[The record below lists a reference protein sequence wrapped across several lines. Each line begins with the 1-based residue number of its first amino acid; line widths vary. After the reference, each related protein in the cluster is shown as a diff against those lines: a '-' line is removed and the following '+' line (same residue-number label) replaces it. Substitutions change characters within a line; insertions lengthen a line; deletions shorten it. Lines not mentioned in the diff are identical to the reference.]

1 MPYRK
6 RSRMLDYVGKILL
19 LTTLYYALGRPS
31 MVLTMSSAY
40 ASVLWPPA
48 GIALGMMLAFGWRLW
63 PGVFIG
69 NFLINSLLL
78 DAAWLGT
85 DFDGVRITPALI
97 VAAGATL
104 QAVFGWWLVSRFA
117 TLPVTLDRLRDA
129 ARLMALSG
137 PIACIVS
144 PSFGVTALSISG
156 VIDKGELFKNWSAW
170 WLGDMLGSIV
180 FMPLFLVFA
189 ATLPRIFEKAR
200 GTAGQ
205 SMFPTVAF
213 TSLVIPLVVT
223 LVAWKQ
229 LTYHTQDKAR
239 TQFENT
245 VLENE
250 RAFDYRLDSFEQT
263 LLSGV
268 GLFSGSA
275 DVSRAEWRAF
285 ADALRVQDRFPGVR
299 GIGFTAFVKPADVG
313 SFLAETRAD
322 GAPDFGIHPDGGD
335 EFMIVKYMEPESRN
349 MLALGMNVAT
359 HEGRR
364 AASWKAAESG
374 EAAVTPR
381 VMLVQDQKKT
391 PGFVLLLPFYR
402 NGAVLD
408 TVEQRRAALIGWIS
422 APFNSETFLTGLSVG
437 QGVDFD
443 LAVYDNSSENPE
455 NLIYSTADIRAKPS
469 FVLRKDVEV
478 NQRKWHF
485 VWRSTPAFERKSASN
500 EPFIILISGLLFTGL
515 FGLLLVMLG
524 RRNETVERM
533 VETRTAELTEREAHL
548 AQVIDKLTQ
557 SNAELERFAY
567 VVSHDMQEPIRAV
580 ANFSSLLWHQY
591 ESKLDPAGQKYL
603 TIISESA
610 RRLQAM
616 VSDLLE
622 YARVGQ
628 GARAHERIDTNLLMQ
643 YVLDNLKVS
652 IDEHDAVVAY
662 ENLPSFMGYPV
673 QFMSLMQ
680 NLINNAIK
688 YQPAGARPQVVVA
701 ATDQGDHILFSV
713 RDNGIGIDPANAE
726 KIFEPFKRL
735 HTYQDYN
742 GTGLGLAVARKIVDN
757 HGGRIWVE
765 SKPGAGSTF
774 FFTVKK

>member
-6 RSRMLDYVGKILL
+6 RSRMLDYIGKVLL

-31 MVLTMSSAY
+31 MALTMSSAY

-97 VAAGATL
+97 VAAGAAL

-117 TLPVTLDRLRDA
+117 TLPVTLDRPRDA
-129 ARLMALSG
+129 ARLLALSG
-137 PIACIVS
+137 PIASIVS
-144 PSFGVTALSISG
+144 PSFGVTALLIGG
-156 VIDKGELFKNWSAW
+156 VIGKDELLRNWSAW
-170 WLGDMLGSIV
+170 WLGDMLGTLV
-180 FMPLFLVFA
+180 FMPLLLVCA
-189 ATLPRIFEKAR
+189 STLPRMFEKAR
-200 GTAGQ
+200 GRAGQ

-213 TSLVIPLVVT
+213 SSLVIPLAVT
-223 LVAWKQ
+223 VVAWKQ
-229 LTYHTQDKAR
+229 LTYHTLDKAR

-250 RAFDYRLDSFEQT
+250 RAFNYRLESFEQT

-275 DVSRAEWRAF
+275 DVARSEWKAF
-285 ADALRVQDRFPGVR
+285 ANALNVQDRFPGVR
-299 GIGFTAFVKPADVG
+299 GIGFTAFVKPDEVD
-313 SFLAETRAD
+313 SFLSATRAD
-322 GAPDFGIHPDGGD
+322 GAPDFAIHPDGGD

-349 MLALGMNVAT
+349 LLALGMNVAT

-364 AASWKAAESG
+364 EASWKAADSG

-391 PGFVLLLPFYR
+391 PGFVLLLPFYH

-408 TVEQRRAALIGWIS
+408 TVEQRRAALIGWVS
-422 APFNSETFLTGLSVG
+422 APFNSEAFLTGLSVG
-437 QGVDFD
+437 QGIDFD
-443 LAVYDNSSENPE
+443 LVVYEGSSEKPE
-455 NLIYSTADIRAKPS
+455 NLIYQTADIRANAS
-469 FVLRKDVEV
+469 FTLRKDVGIE
-478 NQRKWHF
+478 QRKWHF

-533 VETRTAELTEREAHL
+533 VEMRTAELTEREANL

-591 ESKLDPAGQKYL
+591 EDKLDPGGKKYL
-603 TIISESA
+603 TIITEGA

-628 GARAHERIDTNLLMQ
+628 GARAHERIDANLMMQ
-643 YVLDNLKVS
+643 YVLDNLKVT
-652 IDEHDAVVAY
+652 IDEHEAEVVY

-673 QFMSLMQ
+673 QFMSLLQ

-688 YQPAGARPQVVVA
+688 YQPAGARPQVVLT
-701 ATDQGDHILFSV
+701 ATDEGDHFLFAV

-735 HTYQDYN
+735 HTYQDYS
-742 GTGLGLAVARKIVDN
+742 GTGLGLAVAKKIVDN

-765 SKPGAGSTF
+765 SKPGEGSTF
-774 FFTVKK
+774 FFTVMK

>member
-1 MPYRK
+1 MPHRQ
-6 RSRMLDYVGKILL
+6 RSRYLEYTGKMLL
-19 LTTLYYALGRPS
+19 LATLYYAFGKPAMELAALS
-31 MVLTMSSAY
+31 TY
-40 ASVLWPPA
+40 ASLLWPSA
-48 GIALGMMLAFGWRLW
+48 GIALGMLLAYGPGLW
-63 PGVFIG
+63 PGIMIAS
-69 NFLINSLLL
+69 FLLNSFLL
-78 DAAWLGT
+78 DAAWTGT
-85 DFDGVRITPALI
+85 DFDGVKILPAFGVGAGAALQAYAGYALVKRFAGLPLSIDSPRDVLRLI
-97 VAAGATL
+97 V
-104 QAVFGWWLVSRFA
+104 LV
-117 TLPVTLDRLRDA
+117 
-129 ARLMALSG
+129 G
-137 PIACIVS
+137 PIASVIS
-144 PSFGVTALSISG
+144 ATFGVISLSYAG
-156 VIDKGELFKNWSAW
+156 VIPQGQELGNWRVW
-170 WLGDMLGSIV
+170 WCGDMLGAII
-180 FMPLFLVFA
+180 FMPLFLVCSG
-189 ATLPRIFEKAR
+189 TLPRIFSRHKSQ
-200 GTAGQ
+200 G
-205 SMFPTVAF
+205 MFPTVAF
-213 TSLVIPLVVT
+213 ASLIIPLVVT

-229 LTYHTQDKAR
+229 LTYHTFDKAR

-250 RAFDYRLDSFEQT
+250 RAFNYRLDSFEQT
-263 LLSGV
+263 LLSGI

-275 DVSRAEWRAF
+275 DVTRSEWRAF
-285 ADALRVQDRFPGVR
+285 ASALRVSDRFPGVR
-299 GIGFTAFVKPADVG
+299 GIGFIEMVPKAEIDT
-313 SFLAETRAD
+313 FLRGVRAD
-322 GAPDFGIHPDGGD
+322 GAPDFKIHPEGGD
-335 EFMIVKYMEPESRN
+335 DFMIIKYMEPEAPN
-349 MLALGMNVAT
+349 QAALGMNVASET
-359 HEGRR
+359 GRDN
-364 AASWKAAESG
+364 AAWKSADTG
-374 EAAVTPR
+374 EAALTPR
-381 VMLVQDQKKT
+381 ITLVQDKKKT
-391 PGFVLLLPFYR
+391 AGFALMLPFYH
-402 NGAVLD
+402 ADTLLE
-408 TVEQRRAALIGWIS
+408 TVEQRRQALIGWIS
-422 APFNSETFLTGLSVG
+422 APFNSDAFMGGLSLA
-437 QGVDFD
+437 QGRDFD
-443 LAVYDNSSENPE
+443 LAVYDSVDENDDS
-455 NLIYSTADIRAKPS
+455 LLYSTAPPRARPE
-469 FVLRKDVEV
+469 FTLRKEVEV
-478 NQRKWHF
+478 KQRKWHF

-533 VETRTAELTEREAHL
+533 VEMRTAELTEREANL

-591 ESKLDPAGQKYL
+591 ENKLDPGGKKYL
-603 TIISESA
+603 TIITDSA

-628 GARAHERIDTNLLMQ
+628 SARAHERIDANLLMQ

-662 ENLPSFMGYPV
+662 ENLPTFMGYPV

-688 YQPAGARPQVVVA
+688 YQPAGARPQVVVTA
-701 ATDQGDHILFSV
+701 ADQGDHFLFAV

-735 HTYQDYN
+735 HSYQDYN

-765 SKPGAGSTF
+765 SKPGEGSTF

>member
-1 MPYRK
+1 MPHRQ
-6 RSRMLDYVGKILL
+6 RSRNLEYTGKVLL
-19 LTTLYYALGRPS
+19 LATLYYAFGKPAMELAALS
-31 MVLTMSSAY
+31 TY
-40 ASVLWPPA
+40 ASLLWPSA
-48 GIALGMMLAFGWRLW
+48 GIALGMLLAYGPGLW
-63 PGVFIG
+63 PGILIAS
-69 NFLINSLLL
+69 FLLNSFLL
-78 DAAWLGT
+78 DAAWTGT
-85 DFDGVRITPALI
+85 DFDGVKILPALG
-97 VAAGATL
+97 VGVGAVL
-104 QAVFGWWLVSRFA
+104 QALAGYALVKRFA
-117 TLPVTLDRLRDA
+117 GLPLSIDCPRDVL
-129 ARLMALSG
+129 RLMMLTG
-137 PIACIVS
+137 PIASVIS
-144 PSFGVTALSISG
+144 ATFGVVSLSHAG
-156 VIDKGELFKNWSAW
+156 VIPQGQELANWRTW
-170 WLGDMLGSIV
+170 WCGDMLGSII
-180 FMPLFLVFA
+180 FMPLFLVFSG
-189 ATLPRIFEKAR
+189 TLPRIFSHHKS
-200 GTAGQ
+200 Q
-205 SMFPTVAF
+205 VMFPTVAF
-213 TSLVIPLVVT
+213 ASLIIPLVVT

-478 NQRKWHF
+478 KQRKWHF

-515 FGLLLVMLG
+515 FGLLLVMMG

-533 VETRTAELTEREAHL
+533 VETRTAELAEREANL

-603 TIISESA
+603 TIISDSA

-628 GARAHERIDTNLLMQ
+628 GARAHERIDSNLLMQ

-652 IDEHDAVVAY
+652 IDEHDAEVSY

-688 YQPAGARPQVVVA
+688 YQPAGARPQVVVT
-701 ATDQGDHILFSV
+701 ATDQGDHFLFSV

>member
-1 MPYRK
+1 MPHRQ
-6 RSRMLDYVGKILL
+6 RSRNLEYTGKVLL
-19 LTTLYYALGRPS
+19 LATLYYAFGKPAMELAALS
-31 MVLTMSSAY
+31 TY
-40 ASVLWPPA
+40 ASLLWPSA
-48 GIALGMMLAFGWRLW
+48 GIALGMLLAYGPGLW
-63 PGVFIG
+63 PGILIAS
-69 NFLINSLLL
+69 FLLNSFLL
-78 DAAWLGT
+78 DAAWTGT
-85 DFDGVRITPALI
+85 DFDGVKILPALG
-97 VAAGATL
+97 VGVGAVL
-104 QAVFGWWLVSRFA
+104 QALAGYALVKRFA
-117 TLPVTLDRLRDA
+117 GLPLSIDCPRDVL
-129 ARLMALSG
+129 RLMMLTG
-137 PIACIVS
+137 PIASVIS
-144 PSFGVTALSISG
+144 ATFGVVSLSHAG
-156 VIDKGELFKNWSAW
+156 VIPQGQELANWRTW
-170 WLGDMLGSIV
+170 WCGDMLGSII
-180 FMPLFLVFA
+180 FMPLFLVFSG
-189 ATLPRIFEKAR
+189 TLPRIFSHHKS
-200 GTAGQ
+200 Q
-205 SMFPTVAF
+205 VMFPTVAF
-213 TSLVIPLVVT
+213 ASLIIPLVVT

-275 DVSRAEWRAF
+275 DVTRSEWRAF

-322 GAPDFGIHPDGGD
+322 GAPDFKIHPDGGD

-374 EAAVTPR
+374 EAAVSPR

-402 NGAVLD
+402 NGLVLD
-408 TVEQRRAALIGWIS
+408 TVEQRRAALVGWIS

-478 NQRKWHF
+478 KQRKWHF

-515 FGLLLVMLG
+515 FGLLLVMMG

-533 VETRTAELTEREAHL
+533 VETRTAELTEREANL

-603 TIISESA
+603 TIISDSA

-628 GARAHERIDTNLLMQ
+628 GARAHERIDSNLLMQ

-652 IDEHDAVVAY
+652 IDEHDAEVSY

-688 YQPAGARPQVVVA
+688 YQPAGARPQVVVT
-701 ATDQGDHILFSV
+701 ATDQGDHFLFSV